1 MMARRNK
8 VNQRNMAK
16 VSRET
21 GNHKIKI
28 LPATTQ
34 VDLLLEDKV
43 DVIII

>member
-1 MMARRNK
+1 MARGNK
-8 VNQRNMAK
+8 DNQTNMAK

-43 DVIII
+43 EDIII